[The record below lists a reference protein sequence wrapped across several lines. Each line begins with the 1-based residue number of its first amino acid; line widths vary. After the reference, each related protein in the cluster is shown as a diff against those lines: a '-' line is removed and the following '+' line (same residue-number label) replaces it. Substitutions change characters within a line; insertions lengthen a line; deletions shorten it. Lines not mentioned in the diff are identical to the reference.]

1 MAERTTVGAH
11 RSRYESCPD
20 VCGHLDNPGVALDA
34 LDTIDF
40 SRRETT
46 KDQARIEAEL
56 ERMDLAGKIILH
68 VGVGNSKLAE
78 RFASRVKLID
88 GLTIA
93 PPEKAR
99 ADSLGLPNYRVRLG
113 NKYSRSLR
121 LENRYDFIIDNN
133 LAGFV
138 CCKYHFYLMWN
149 TYLDALR
156 PDGKILTHQRGMDWT
171 FADPRWRLGYDDL
184 IALEAKLPVRVWR
197 LGEKVYAIAKAA
209 TGSDPRRRARSRRPR
224 VGIRRPARRGDASR
238 RSP

>member
-1 MAERTTVGAH
+1 MAEPTTVGAH
-11 RSRYESCPD
+11 RSSYESCPD
-20 VCGHLDNPGVALDA
+20 VCDHLDNPGVALDA
-34 LDTIDF
+34 LDSIDF

-184 IALEAKLPVRVWR
+184 VALEAKLPVRVSR
-197 LGEKVYAIAKAA
+197 LGEKVYATAKAG

-224 VGIRRPARRGDASR
+224 DQTASSKR
-238 RSP
+238 

>member
-1 MAERTTVGAH
+1 MAERTTGGAH
-11 RSRYESCPD
+11 RSRYESCLD
-20 VCGHLDNPGVALDA
+20 VCGNLDNPGVALDA

-113 NKYSRSLR
+113 NKYSRALR
-121 LENRYDFIIDNN
+121 LQNRYDFIIDNN

-156 PDGKILTHQRGMDWT
+156 PGGKILTHQRGMGWT

-184 IALEAKLPVRVWR
+184 VALEAKLPVRVSR
-197 LGEKVYAIAKAA
+197 LGEKVYAIAKAG
-209 TGSDPRRRARSRRPR
+209 TGSDPRRRARSRPR
-224 VGIRRPARRGDASR
+224 VEITRPARRGDASR

>member
-1 MAERTTVGAH
+1 V
-11 RSRYESCPD
+11 
-20 VCGHLDNPGVALDA
+20 
-34 LDTIDF
+34 
-40 SRRETT
+40 
-46 KDQARIEAEL
+46 Q
-56 ERMDLAGKIILH
+56 
-68 VGVGNSKLAE
+68 
-78 RFASRVKLID
+78 LID

-121 LENRYDFIIDNN
+121 LEHRYDFIIDNN

-184 IALEAKLPVRVWR
+184 VALEAKLPVRVSR
-197 LGEKVYAIAKAA
+197 LGEKVYAIAKAG
-209 TGSDPRRRARSRRPR
+209 TGSDPRRRARSRPR
-224 VGIRRPARRGDASR
+224 VEIRRPARRGDASR

>member
-1 MAERTTVGAH
+1 MAERTTGGAH
-11 RSRYESCPD
+11 RSRYESCLD
-20 VCGHLDNPGVALDA
+20 VCGNLDNPGVALDA

-113 NKYSRSLR
+113 NKYSRALR
-121 LENRYDFIIDNN
+121 LQNRYDFIIDNN

-138 CCKYHFYLMWN
+138 CCKYHFHLMWN

-156 PDGKILTHQRGMDWT
+156 PGGKILTHQRGMDWT

-184 IALEAKLPVRVWR
+184 VALEAKLPVKVSR
-197 LGEKVYAIAKAA
+197 LTEAVYAIGKAEPA
-209 TGSDPRRRARSRRPR
+209 PEARLHIRSQRRRAGTARP
-224 VGIRRPARRGDASR
+224 VR
-238 RSP
+238 RSAGPQ